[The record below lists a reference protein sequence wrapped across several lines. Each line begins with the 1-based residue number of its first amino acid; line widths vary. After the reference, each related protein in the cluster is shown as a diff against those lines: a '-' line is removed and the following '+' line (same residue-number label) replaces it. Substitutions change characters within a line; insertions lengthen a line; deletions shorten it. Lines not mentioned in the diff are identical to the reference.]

1 MLRMQAMSTLRS
13 RVHAFALCFLMIA
26 AATAAQTTDSR
37 PTGPILKAG
46 GYEFEWIPGW
56 LKLPAG
62 MALGNTHGHVAFA
75 RDGKV
80 LFSTDKSH
88 AICVVEPD
96 GRFLRAFGAEF
107 EGGVHGMQLADF
119 GSEDRVWITHH
130 EQHEVALIGLDG
142 RVHRRLGLPK
152 ESGKYEN
159 AEQYRP
165 TGVAVLADGRM
176 FVADGYGKGY
186 VHRYDK
192 DGRWLG
198 TFGGLGSKDGEF
210 RTPHGV
216 SIDARGKEPVVMVA
230 DRENG
235 RLQMFDTEG
244 RHLRTVT
251 EGLRRPCNADVHG
264 DLLAV
269 ADLNGCVALFDRA
282 YKFLGRIGDQPDQ
295 KKWAGN
301 GVPASDWKDGEF
313 VAPHACRFDA
323 DGNLYVTE
331 WLAAGR
337 VVKLRRAASPPPILA
352 PK

>member
-1 MLRMQAMSTLRS
+1 MEPMKNRKSTSVTPAETTSNERLAPR
-13 RVHAFALCFLMIA
+13 RRPAQMRALQTVDLVLEAAASEIEREGLDKLTTKRIA
-26 AATAAQTTDSR
+26 AA
-37 PTGPILKAG
+37 AG
-46 GYEFEWIPGW
+46 LSVGALYEYFPN
-56 LKLPAG
+56 KQAVVH
-62 MALGNTHGHVAFA
+62 AL
-75 RDGKV
+75 D
-80 LFSTDKSH
+80 
-88 AICVVEPD
+88 
-96 GRFLRAFGAEF
+96 
-107 EGGVHGMQLADF
+107 MQ
-119 GSEDRVWITHH
+119 
-130 EQHEVALIGLDG
+130 
-142 RVHRRLGLPK
+142 
-152 ESGKYEN
+152 
-159 AEQYRP
+159 
-165 TGVAVLADGRM
+165 
-176 FVADGYGKGY
+176 
-186 VHRYDK
+186 
-192 DGRWLG
+192 
-198 TFGGLGSKDGEF
+198 
-210 RTPHGV
+210 
-216 SIDARGKEPVVMVA
+216 EPVVMVA

-323 DGNLYVTE
+323 AGNLYVTE

-337 VVKLRRAASPPPILA
+337 VVKLRRVASPPSMPA